1 MSLSPKIDQ
10 IDQECMKYDI
20 LQKVAM
26 SKCNEKAKYL
36 IDKIMHV
43 RHKASANK
51 YYFHNGHKSKKVD
64 LTQQDKEIYKL
75 SQVVYFSKFKLIFQN
90 LSQPFCVMFLRIFN
104 KK

>member
-1 MSLSPKIDQ
+1 
-10 IDQECMKYDI
+10 MKYDI

-36 IDKIMHV
+36 IDKIMQV

-51 YYFHNGHKSKKVD
+51 YYFINGYTSKKVD

-75 SQVVYFSKFKLIFQN
+75 SQVVYFSKFKLVYQSYHI
-90 LSQPFCVMFLRIFN
+90 PFVLCFSDFSTKNERM
-104 KK
+104 